1 MLKRSWL
8 STIRKPSRT
17 IILILILFVMAN
29 MLLATIAIKNSV
41 NSSMQYA
48 KDKIGGVVYL
58 STDIDK
64 IRAQAEAQI
73 EEGSEGEPVS
83 FTMPT
88 ISEELAKGL
97 ADSTY
102 IKDYTYSL
110 STTANA
116 SGFTVVETSENQRE
130 RQFADAFKNA
140 RDQMNSAEEEY
151 NTARDSFNRSNANS
165 GGGGMPSFNF
175 NLNMDIGDP
184 TLTRGDTTVQG
195 INSFDFVSGVE
206 DGSITIFDGTGFNE
220 TTENGAVISKELA
233 DANSLSVGGEL
244 KLKTTADETEQTYTI
259 IGIYQATTEN
269 FNYNTVYTNI
279 TGAKKLLSAE
289 QLADLNVENVHYYL
303 NSAGEKAAFLAEA
316 AGKYPTLSDDG
327 LKLDIDDSSY
337 QTMVGPIE
345 NVGSFANTIM
355 WVVMV
360 AAVVIITL
368 IVAINIKDRRYE
380 MGVLL
385 SLGARRTNILGQIF
399 LELVIVG
406 TIGFFTS
413 LGTSQILAEKMGD
426 DLLQQQI
433 ASSQETTNASGTTT
447 LAPTGRGMNAGRGTG
462 TVMMM
467 GGQGSAAQEPIEE
480 IDVRAGTTE
489 YTTLFGAGYLI
500 LIIAMVLPSINIL
513 RYQPKTILTSK
524 E

>member
-1 MLKRSWL
+1 MFKNMLKRSWL

-17 IILILILFVMAN
+17 IILVLILFVMAN

-48 KDKIGGVVYL
+48 KDKIGGTVYL
-58 STDIDK
+58 SVDSEK
-64 IRAQAEAQI
+64 MRANREAQTATGD
-73 EEGSEGEPVS
+73 EATGS

-88 ISEELAKGL
+88 ISEDLAIGL
-97 ADSTY
+97 ADSSY

-116 SGFTVVETSENQRE
+116 SGFTVVETAQNERE
-130 RQFADAFKNA
+130 RQFQSAFNDA
-140 RDQMNSAEEEY
+140 RDQMNNAETEY
-151 NTARDSFNRSNANS
+151 NAERDRFNSSNSGAAP
-165 GGGGMPSFNF
+165 GGGGMGGGTRPNFSFDF
-175 NLNMDIGDP
+175 NVDIGDP
-184 TLTRGDTTVQG
+184 SLSRGDTEVQG
-195 INSFDFVSGVE
+195 INSFDFVSGIE
-206 DGSITIFDGTGFNE
+206 DGSISVVSGTSFDEN
-220 TTENGAVISKELA
+220 TENGVMISQELA
-233 DANSLSVGGEL
+233 DANSLAVGGEL

-259 IGIYQATTEN
+259 TGIYQSTTEG
-269 FNYNTVYTNI
+269 FNNNTVYTNI
-279 TGAKKLLSAE
+279 AGAKKLLSST
-289 QLADLNVENVHYYL
+289 QLESVTVESVHYYL
-303 NSAGEKAAFLAEA
+303 NSASDKAAFLAEA
-316 AGKYPTLSDDG
+316 ATKYPTLADDG

-345 NVGSFANTIM
+345 NVGSFANTIL
-355 WVVMV
+355 WVVV
-360 AAVVIITL
+360 IAAVVIITL

-406 TIGFFTS
+406 TIGFLTS
-413 LGTSQILAEKMGD
+413 LGTSQVLAKKMGE

-433 ASSQETTNASGTTT
+433 TSSQETAQTPSAVGGRNIMIGGGQPTTT
-447 LAPTGRGMNAGRGTG
+447 
-462 TVMMM
+462 
-467 GGQGSAAQEPIEE
+467 QEQIKE
-480 IDVRAGTTE
+480 IDVRAGTKE
-489 YTTLFGAGYLI
+489 YATLFGSGYLI
-500 LIIAMVLPSINIL
+500 LIIAMILPSINIL